1 MLFDQVAFQKTLQ
14 LSYIDKLLNDIQLEF
29 RDKYKDDLEAG
40 VMRNYE
46 FNEDFNRLLKEA
58 ELRSKLESQAPTKM
72 RTFEES
78 KKSQKTVA
86 SLKIDKNE
94 KNKESAKNT
103 KKGGSKNKKPEVMEE
118 GKKYIEDI
126 AWWHKDITFIGETIF
141 TNEHSEQVKYCSYF
155 ELCFQFQFCYTDKL
169 TVCTNCEKAGNDVN
183 TLTSE
188 EVKSRP
194 LDFWMQSRMNL

>member
-1 MLFDQVAFQKTLQ
+1 
-14 LSYIDKLLNDIQLEF
+14 
-29 RDKYKDDLEAG
+29 
-40 VMRNYE
+40 MRSYE

-94 KNKESAKNT
+94 KNKESAKIT

-126 AWWHKDITFIGETIF
+126 TRT
-141 TNEHSEQVKYCSYF
+141 CS
-155 ELCFQFQFCYTDKL
+155 
-169 TVCTNCEKAGNDVN
+169 VCSQAC
-183 TLTSE
+183 
-188 EVKSRP
+188 
-194 LDFWMQSRMNL
+194 

>member
-14 LSYIDKLLNDIQLEF
+14 LSYVDKLLNDIQLEF

-126 AWWHKDITFIGETIF
+126 TCTCWRKGITFIGEIIF
-141 TNEHSEQVKYCSYF
+141 CKQA
-155 ELCFQFQFCYTDKL
+155 Q
-169 TVCTNCEKAGNDVN
+169 
-183 TLTSE
+183 
-188 EVKSRP
+188 
-194 LDFWMQSRMNL
+194 

>member
-1 MLFDQVAFQKTLQ
+1 M
-14 LSYIDKLLNDIQLEF
+14 DKLLNDIQLEF

-40 VMRNYE
+40 VIRNYE

-58 ELRSKLESQAPTKM
+58 ELRSKLESQAPTRM

-103 KKGGSKNKKPEVMEE
+103 KKGGSKNKKQEAMEE
-118 GKKYIEDI
+118 GNDYIEDI
-126 AWWHKDITFIGETIF
+126 TVPLKSKLPPSCETRLER
-141 TNEHSEQVKYCSYF
+141 NEMSLERNETSLVAR
-155 ELCFQFQFCYTDKL
+155 E
-169 TVCTNCEKAGNDVN
+169 CTGSCNRFLMRNIYHTKHLSDPREKR
-183 TLTSE
+183 E
-188 EVKSRP
+188 MSREK
-194 LDFWMQSRMNL
+194 

>member
-1 MLFDQVAFQKTLQ
+1 M
-14 LSYIDKLLNDIQLEF
+14 DKLLNDIQLEF

-40 VMRNYE
+40 VIRNYE

-58 ELRSKLESQAPTKM
+58 ELRSKLESQAPTRM

-103 KKGGSKNKKPEVMEE
+103 KKGGSKNKKQEAMEE
-118 GKKYIEDI
+118 GNDYIEDI
-126 AWWHKDITFIGETIF
+126 TVPLKSKLPPSCETRLER
-141 TNEHSEQVKYCSYF
+141 NETSLVARE
-155 ELCFQFQFCYTDKL
+155 
-169 TVCTNCEKAGNDVN
+169 CTGSCNRFLMRNIYHTKRLSASREKQ
-183 TLTSE
+183 E
-188 EVKSRP
+188 MSREKR
-194 LDFWMQSRMNL
+194 DSA

>member
-1 MLFDQVAFQKTLQ
+1 M
-14 LSYIDKLLNDIQLEF
+14 DKLLNDIQLEF

-58 ELRSKLESQAPTKM
+58 EARSKFEAQAPTKM

-94 KNKESAKNT
+94 KNKESGKTT
-103 KKGGSKNKKPEVMEE
+103 KKGAAKNKKADIMEE
-118 GKKYIEDI
+118 G
-126 AWWHKDITFIGETIF
+126 AV
-141 TNEHSEQVKYCSYF
+141 Q
-155 ELCFQFQFCYTDKL
+155 
-169 TVCTNCEKAGNDVN
+169 
-183 TLTSE
+183 
-188 EVKSRP
+188 
-194 LDFWMQSRMNL
+194 

>member
-1 MLFDQVAFQKTLQ
+1 
-14 LSYIDKLLNDIQLEF
+14 
-29 RDKYKDDLEAG
+29 
-40 VMRNYE
+40 MRSYE

-94 KNKESAKNT
+94 KNKESAKYT

-126 AWWHKDITFIGETIF
+126 TRTCWGKDITFMGETIF
-141 TNEHSEQVKYCSYF
+141 CKQA
-155 ELCFQFQFCYTDKL
+155 Q
-169 TVCTNCEKAGNDVN
+169 
-183 TLTSE
+183 
-188 EVKSRP
+188 
-194 LDFWMQSRMNL
+194 